1 MANSHG
7 KSSTFAASNTETMK
21 SLLSIAATSALFI
34 FASCGEQN
42 GTAATNAND
51 ISAEESNKTGN
62 LENLTD
68 GAYTIDAAASTV
80 SWKGSEITGAE
91 HVGTVNVHKGS
102 INVVDKGIANGF
114 VAVDMSTMVCT
125 DEGMDDDSKGN
136 LIGHLQSD
144 DFFGVEQF
152 PFARLDM
159 EGIKVKGD
167 VAMGYGKIFIREIGQ
182 PISFPV
188 QVSSENNTLIV
199 DATVTVDRSKH
210 DVKFRSGA
218 FPDLFPDLGDNLIN
232 DEIELEVHIV
242 GSL

>member
-1 MANSHG
+1 VESIHE
-7 KSSTFAASNTETMK
+7 KKPTFAASNTENMK
-21 SLLSIAATSALFI
+21 SLLSIAATAALFI
-34 FASCGEQN
+34 FASCGEQAGPAETN
-42 GTAATNAND
+42 TNDTAAET
-51 ISAEESNKTGN
+51 NKTGN

-68 GAYTIDAAASTV
+68 GTYTVDQASSTV
-80 SWKGSEITGAE
+80 SWKGSKITGSE
-91 HVGTVNVHKGS
+91 HVGLVNVHKGY
-102 INVVDKGIANGF
+102 INVIDKGIANGF
-114 VAVDMSTMVCT
+114 VAVDMNTMVCT
-125 DEGMDDDSKGN
+125 DEEMDDDTKGN

-152 PFARLDM
+152 PYARLEM

-188 QVSSENNTLIV
+188 QVSSENNNIVV

-210 DVKFRSGA
+210 DVKFRSGS

-232 DEIELEVHIV
+232 DEIELEVHILA
-242 GSL
+242 SL